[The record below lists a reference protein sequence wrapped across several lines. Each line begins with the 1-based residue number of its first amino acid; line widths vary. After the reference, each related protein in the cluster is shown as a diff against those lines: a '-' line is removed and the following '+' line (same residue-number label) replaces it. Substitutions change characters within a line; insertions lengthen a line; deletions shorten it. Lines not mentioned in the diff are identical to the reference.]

1 MPEIPGWK
9 SPARRLSLEVKMD
22 RANRGA
28 GLFLS
33 SVAALAGR
41 FGSRMNV
48 GESWIPADLAD
59 IGGGRVCA
67 GYVSFLAG
75 IETTSY

>member
-1 MPEIPGWK
+1 
-9 SPARRLSLEVKMD
+9 MD

-48 GESWIPADLAD
+48 GESWIPADLVD
-59 IGGGRVCA
+59 IGGRVGA
-67 GYVSFLAG
+67 GYDSFLAG
-75 IETTSY
+75 LETTSY

>member
-1 MPEIPGWK
+1 MPEVLAWE
-9 SPARRLSLEVKMD
+9 SSARRLSLDVND
-22 RANRGA
+22 CRDNRDA
-28 GLFLS
+28 RPFLS
-33 SVAALAGR
+33 SVAAFASR

-59 IGGGRVCA
+59 IGGRVCA